1 MKYAWLKCTGP
12 DAVQVGSRCLGDQ
25 CILFWFS
32 FGKENMI
39 RGKEEWGKNSPKKER
54 IKFLYSLHTLRK
66 PFCKACIR
74 SGSGYRH
81 RTFGVCSWLLPLPLT
96 LSKSA
101 DFSAC
106 KIIFPLTLILTS
118 WGYLEDNVS
127 NNVLRLHHSF
137 HRELIA
143 FYIHWEWSL
152 WEMNRKYSF
161 LEMNLGIKSLNL
173 IHCRKTYGT

>member
-12 DAVQVGSRCLGDQ
+12 DAVQVGQEMAPRWPVHSLLV
-25 CILFWFS
+25 LFWE
-32 FGKENMI
+32 GKHDKRE
-39 RGKEEWGKNSPKKER
+39 RGNGQEQSKKER
-54 IKFLYSLHTLRK
+54 IKFLYSLHALRK

-74 SGSGYRH
+74 SGSGYQH

-118 WGYLEDNVS
+118 WGYLEDNVR

-137 HRELIA
+137 HSELKA
-143 FYIHWEWSL
+143 FYIHWEWSFL
-152 WEMNRKYSF
+152 WEMNRS
-161 LEMNLGIKSLNL
+161 
-173 IHCRKTYGT
+173 IHFWTWT